1 MKMFVRQDT
10 IISEQNMNISRQ
22 DTIISE
28 LKSDNTG
35 LKEKIFQQD
44 TIICELKSDNTEIKT
59 NNIEIK
65 SDNAGLKE
73 KIFQQDTI
81 ISEQNMNIFE
91 LKIDKEYAL
100 FLTAIQDANAKLL
113 LETAIPKLV
122 FLSNLRKE
130 RNKLNHYINAKSR
143 NPRNNDSEDVVNFK
157 LAVLRIKLNSMS
169 EDVRNKLEKRLKYEG
184 AIKLIKAKLDSL
196 SIISCTDDIH
206 KIKIDDNIKDYCL
219 DYWGLSD
226 ITEL

>member
-35 LKEKIFQQD
+35 LKEKM
-44 TIICELKSDNTEIKT
+44 
-59 NNIEIK
+59 
-65 SDNAGLKE
+65 
-73 KIFQQDTI
+73 FQQDTI
-81 ISEQNMNIFE
+81 ISEQNMNISRRDTIIFE